1 MGEIERRDRR
11 LADIGV
17 DMSGKRPEP
26 GLDGVDRL
34 DHAGEVAALDDLLGE
49 PQLLVGETWIFVPDS
64 QRRRHIGFA
73 DKIGAEILQRG
84 VGVERLVMGVG
95 VDQHRRL
102 IGHHLLEDRED
113 RFALG
118 EPLPA
123 DAGQN
128 LRRVALVERDRPRR
142 PAIGKGETIELV
154 ENPGIGR

>member
-1 MGEIERRDRR
+1 MGEIQRRDRR

-17 DMSGKRPEP
+17 DMSGKRAKP

-49 PQLLVGETWIFVPDS
+49 TKLFVGEAWIIVPDG

-73 DKIGAEILQRG
+73 DEIGAEILQRR

-95 VDQHRRL
+95 VDQRRGF
-102 IGHHLLEDRED
+102 IGHHLLEDGED

-123 DAGQN
+123 DAGEN
-128 LRRVALVERDRPRR
+128 LASRRSCRA
-142 PAIGKGETIELV
+142 
-154 ENPGIGR
+154 